1 MTDAMLLSELC
12 SICHSD
18 KFKYKCPGCGAR
30 TCSLPCYKRHQQN
43 AQCSG
48 KRDPTRFVKK
58 SDLVTPKGIDHDYN
72 FLSGIE
78 RNLQKAE
85 RVAGA
90 TAEST
95 PQDGLSSRQRAGVS
109 YSKLEYAAGVKIIQA
124 PKGMSRQKENKS
136 HMSATKKAS
145 RNIVWTVEWFDET
158 KKRVITETSSTQPIK
173 DALPFVQHGT
183 DGTSKKR
190 KLNSEAPHRKGSP
203 TNSTPEPQDDV
214 APSSTDQ
221 GQSDQRPHVNSELQ
235 VNNAEPEAIS
245 PARGTPAPEQKEL
258 VSKRQTDMAET
269 RLLDHRDDRPS
280 IQSMGNGQHRVFLLK
295 PRTSTNRHV
304 LVPLDPSLTLGE
316 SLHGRTILEFPTV
329 YVFPAT
335 MDKLP
340 EEFMLE
346 EEYVMLEG
354 EQQKEFDKMMKEL
367 DPEILRRLKEGDGN
381 AHMDDRGD
389 EDVDSKKI
397 LDVLKQDLGERL

>member
-1 MTDAMLLSELC
+1 MTDAMLLNELC
-12 SICHSD
+12 SICHSSRS
-18 KFKYKCPGCGAR
+18 KYKCPGCSAR

-48 KRDPTRFVKK
+48 KRDPTKFVKK

-78 RNLQKAE
+78 RNLEKAE

-109 YSKLEYAAGVKIIQA
+109 YSKLENAAGVKIIQA

-158 KKRVITETSSTQPIK
+158 KKRVVTETSSTQSIK

-190 KLNSEAPHRKGSP
+190 KLNSEAPRREGSP
-203 TNSTPEPQDDV
+203 TKSTPQPQDDV
-214 APSSTDQ
+214 APASTD
-221 GQSDQRPHVNSELQ
+221 Q
-235 VNNAEPEAIS
+235 VNNAEAEVIS
-245 PARGTPAPEQKEL
+245 PARGTPAPEQKERA
-258 VSKRQTDMAET
+258 SKRQADMTDT
-269 RLLDHRDDRPS
+269 RTRDNRDGEPS
-280 IQSMGNGQHRVFLLK
+280 TQSMGDEQHRVFLLK

-304 LVPLDPSLTLGE
+304 LIPLDPSLTLGE
-316 SLHGRTILEFPTV
+316 SLHGRTILEFPTIH
-329 YVFPAT
+329 VFPVD
-335 MDKLP
+335 MEKLP
-340 EEFMLE
+340 EDFMLE
-346 EEYVMLEG
+346 AEYALLEG
-354 EQQKEFDKMMKEL
+354 EQQKEFDEMMKEL

-381 AHMDDRGD
+381 VQMHDRPD

-397 LDVLKQDLGERL
+397 LDVLKQDLGGRL